1 MAAQG
6 GGVLF
11 QEKVSRLLSKRDGKA
26 VLKPNRPL
34 ALRDAVAN
42 RKLKK
47 GGETAEDW
55 GLRDVMTPAPKR
67 GHLYHRDVD
76 AHGLLEAEQLC
87 GRPVLR
93 RGEILLHLC

>member
-67 GHLYHRDVD
+67 YLTKVKCRRTAGGVETVAQSGRHAVILTVERDF
-76 AHGLLEAEQLC
+76 
-87 GRPVLR
+87 
-93 RGEILLHLC
+93 

>member
-6 GGVLF
+6 GVVF
-11 QEKVSRLLSKRDGKA
+11 QEKVSRLLSRQDGKP

-47 GGETAEDW
+47 GGKNTEKDWWWGGLMCDVIEPGALSDALWEDQQ
-55 GLRDVMTPAPKR
+55 
-67 GHLYHRDVD
+67 Y
-76 AHGLLEAEQLC
+76 
-87 GRPVLR
+87 
-93 RGEILLHLC
+93 